1 DGAAVEREG
10 AEGVH
15 VGRALGEHEVGDP
28 LGERGELLVS
38 RDEVG
43 LGVDLDEGAGLAV
56 GRGGRGDDALGGL
69 AVGALGGH
77 LLALLAED
85 LDGGVEVAA
94 GLLER
99 PLAVH
104 HADAGG
110 LAEALDVL
118 GGDLAHGVPGLRE
131 GERGNGG
138 KGEGVGARP
147 PPLTRSPSPP
157 FSARGKRGGYASASS
172 ASDSRSAASSSAS
185 AWRVSASASAA
196 SASTSPDFAPSATAS
211 AMVR

>member
-1 DGAAVEREG
+1 
-10 AEGVH
+10 
-15 VGRALGEHEVGDP
+15 
-28 LGERGELLVS
+28 
-38 RDEVG
+38 
-43 LGVDLDEGAGLAV
+43 V

-147 PPLTRSPSPP
+147 PPLSLSPSLC
-157 FSARGKRGGYASASS
+157 AGE
-172 ASDSRSAASSSAS
+172 
-185 AWRVSASASAA
+185 AWRLRPRLRGLLLALGGSLVCL
-196 SASTSPDFAPSATAS
+196 
-211 AMVR
+211 R